1 MKCGA
6 AVTLS
11 LAVASLT
18 LLSPPLAR
26 AAGVNSPHASVNR
39 TMRYAKSE
47 AMRMIPV
54 EASLQRN
61 LDARKDKPGA
71 KFEARLRETAHLKN
85 GPELPDGTMLLGT
98 VTTDH
103 MKYHGTSRLA
113 LRFTEAKLK
122 DGKVIPIKATIVDVS
137 QPSYGYYM
145 DGPSASSMWSDK
157 TLQVDELGAI
167 SGVDLHS
174 RIAARNSGVFISHKK
189 DNMKLSAGTRFTLAI
204 AAKKK
209 AA

>member
-1 MKCGA
+1 
-6 AVTLS
+6 
-11 LAVASLT
+11 
-18 LLSPPLAR
+18 
-26 AAGVNSPHASVNR
+26 
-39 TMRYAKSE
+39 
-47 AMRMIPV
+47 MIPV
-54 EASLQRN
+54 DASLQRN

-71 KFEARLRETAHLKN
+71 EFEARLNSTVHLKN
-85 GPELPDGTMLLGT
+85 GPKLPSGTMLLGT

-103 MKYHGTSRLA
+103 MRVRGTSRLA

-122 DGKVIPIKATIVDVS
+122 DGKDIPIKATIVNVS
-137 QPSYGYYM
+137 QPNYGYSM
-145 DGPSASSMWSDK
+145 DGTSPALIWSDK
-157 TLQVDELGAI
+157 TLQVDELDAL

-174 RIAARNSGVFISHKK
+174 KISAKNSGVFISHKK